1 MFFMFF
7 CPLFSSLIQIL
18 YIRVRKSR
26 KFSIFCISVYRLK
39 FCTQTKTKRNNWPT
53 LPNVSCCQNFK
64 SKALPMPVLHFFP
77 SFKIGFVA
85 NSYREW
91 TQTKV
96 LLFEDHILL
105 QNFPY
110 KQDRKKVSR
119 EQKKRVQYHHCPLL
133 PTALDIT
140 SPRAIVK
147 IEIFLD
153 EYKKHHLSLT
163 NNALFPCSDALSRID
178 ILSVMTNKPCKN

>member
-1 MFFMFF
+1 MPIFHDF

-18 YIRVRKSR
+18 YIRVRKS
-26 KFSIFCISVYRLK
+26 SIFCISVYRLK